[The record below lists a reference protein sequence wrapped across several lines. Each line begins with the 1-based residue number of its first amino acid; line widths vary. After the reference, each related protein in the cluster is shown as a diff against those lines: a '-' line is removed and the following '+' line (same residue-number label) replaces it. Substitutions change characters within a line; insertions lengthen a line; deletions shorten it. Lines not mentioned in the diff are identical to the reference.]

1 MATTSAYL
9 VASNTGEKI
18 TGAGGIPPS
27 QQQQQASI
35 FPPEHLVQAQSFH
48 SPIHTAIYNPNQDL
62 ASIESMVL
70 SDPSCV
76 HRVHPQNGYT
86 PLHAA
91 VRRTHIGMMKI
102 MVEHGA
108 DIDARANEGETPLL
122 VACQVSDGAYCTMI
136 SNITH
141 GKNNNYFNF
150 KKCVFFW

>member
-18 TGAGGIPPS
+18 GAPPPPS
-27 QQQQQASI
+27 TQQQQASI
-35 FPPEHLVQAQSFH
+35 FPPEHLVQAQSFY
-48 SPIHTAIYNPNQDL
+48 SPIHTAIYNPNLDL

-91 VRRTHIGMMKI
+91 VRRTHIGMMKV

-122 VACQVSDGAYCTMI
+122 VACQVSDGAYIYTKLYRCVKRSALQRNLSI
-136 SNITH
+136 C
-141 GKNNNYFNF
+141 F
-150 KKCVFFW
+150 VFF

>member
-18 TGAGGIPPS
+18 TTGAGGAPPSS

-76 HRVHPQNGYT
+76 HRVHPQNGYM

-102 MVEHGA
+102 MVDHGA
-108 DIDARANEGETPLL
+108 DVDARANEGETPLL
-122 VACQVSDGAYCTMI
+122 VACQVSDGTYCT
-136 SNITH
+136 
-141 GKNNNYFNF
+141 
-150 KKCVFFW
+150 

>member
-18 TGAGGIPPS
+18 TGDPTSS

-122 VACQVSDGAYCTMI
+122 VACQVSDGAYCTI
-136 SNITH
+136 
-141 GKNNNYFNF
+141 
-150 KKCVFFW
+150 